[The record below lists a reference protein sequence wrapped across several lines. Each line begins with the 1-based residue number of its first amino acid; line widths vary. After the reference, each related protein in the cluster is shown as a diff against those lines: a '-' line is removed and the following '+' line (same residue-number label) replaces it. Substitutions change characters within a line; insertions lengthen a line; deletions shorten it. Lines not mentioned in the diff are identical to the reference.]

1 MLSRKTYF
9 IREHVGVFMIALN
22 DEPAPAKAILMLAA
36 GLAVDIIYKE
46 K

>member
-9 IREHVGVFMIALN
+9 IREHVGVFKVALN
-22 DEPAPAKAILMLAA
+22 DEPSPAKSILMLAA